1 MNRHFTEEN
10 MQMANKY
17 MKRQSTLLAIREMQI
32 KVTVKYHYTPSRMGK
47 IVAIKMARMA
57 KMTKIMT
64 TPTAGKDTEKL
75 NHSCI
80 ADRNVK

>member
-32 KVTVKYHYTPSRMGK
+32 KVTVK
-47 IVAIKMARMA
+47 
-57 KMTKIMT
+57 
-64 TPTAGKDTEKL
+64 
-75 NHSCI
+75 
-80 ADRNVK
+80 